1 MKTTLTAQHIKP
13 YAGRTAA
20 YVACVVLS
28 VVFTIATALSVS
40 DFLKILFHE
49 PGVAGGMPA
58 MGVGS
63 VMGGMLDS
71 LYAWLIGFGR
81 QKALVYFSLLLL
93 AVYSLK
99 NVFGFLAAVQAST
112 VRSYILRDVRD
123 KMHDKMLRL
132 PVGYFVMHPKG
143 EMLSRFSSDV
153 GEYEENILIS
163 LQTLVTSVT
172 SIVLYLA
179 MLFYMDVRLTLFTLI
194 TFPIVAFVISR
205 ISRRLKRQSRDLQEK
220 NDHIM
225 SLMEETMT
233 GLKIVKAY
241 TAIDFS
247 NRRFREASADYRKLR
262 THLYRNSYLASPI
275 SDTMGNIIVICI
287 LLFGSAL
294 IFRGEGLAPELFISY
309 IILFVLI
316 IAPVKDLSTAFSQIK
331 KGQACS
337 ERISDFLAQEDTTDI
352 EAQQETLNASS
363 HQSVHKVFKGLSEG
377 VELRHVS
384 FCYGEGSEVVLK
396 DISLT
401 ISKGKKIALTG
412 SSGSG
417 KSTLTDLL
425 MRYYEPQQGEILVDG
440 VSLNNY
446 DVASWRKH
454 LGTVAQD
461 TVLFNDTV
469 FHNIAF
475 GCPGAAPR
483 QVEEAARIANAH
495 DFIMQLPQGY
505 DTNIGESGSMLS
517 GGQRQRL
524 SIARAVLRNPDL
536 LILDEA
542 TSALDTESEYQ
553 VQQALQQALRGRTAL
568 IIAHRLSTIVNC
580 DEIVVLEKGMIVERG
595 THHDLLAQGGR
606 YKQLWDTS
614 TRLVNNEENAVKS
627 GDKNMSRNNEAEKG
641 GVK

>member
-1 MKTTLTAQHIKP
+1 MV
-13 YAGRTAA
+13 

-28 VVFTIATALSVS
+28 VVFTILTALSVS

-49 PGVAGGMPA
+49 PGAAEGAPA
-58 MGVGS
+58 VGAGS
-63 VMGGMLDS
+63 VMGGLLDN
-71 LYAWLIGFGR
+71 LYVWLMGFGR
-81 QKALVYFSLLLL
+81 QKALVYFSFILL
-93 AVYSLK
+93 AVYCLK
-99 NVFGFLAAVQAST
+99 NVFGYLAAVQASM
-112 VRSYILRDVRD
+112 VRSFVLRDVRD
-123 KMHDKMLRL
+123 DMHGKMMRL
-132 PVGYFVMHPKG
+132 PVGYFVLHPKG

-194 TFPIVAFVISR
+194 TFPVVALVISR
-205 ISRRLKRQSRDLQEK
+205 ISRRLKRQSRTLQEK

-225 SLMEETMT
+225 SLIEETMA

-247 NRRFREASADYRKLR
+247 NRRFQDASADYRRLR
-262 THLYRNSYLASPI
+262 TRLYRNSYLASPI
-275 SDTMGNIIVICI
+275 SDTLGNIIVICI
-287 LLFGSAL
+287 LLFGSAI

-309 IILFVLI
+309 IILFVLV
-316 IAPVKDLSTAFSQIK
+316 IAPVKDLSTAFSQVK

-337 ERISDFLAQEDTTDI
+337 ERISDFMAEEDAADVKACHDI
-352 EAQQETLNASS
+352 SCQQNGCGNG
-363 HQSVHKVFKGLSEG
+363 KVFQGLNQSIEF
-377 VELRHVS
+377 RHVS
-384 FCYGEGSEVVLK
+384 FSYGEGTEAVLK
-396 DISLT
+396 DVCIT
-401 ISKGKKIALTG
+401 IPRGKKIALTG

-417 KSTLTDLL
+417 KSTLTNLL
-425 MRYYEPQQGEILVDG
+425 LRYYDAQQGEILVDG
-440 VSLNNY
+440 VPLNSY
-446 DVASWRKH
+446 DVVSWRRH
-454 LGTVAQD
+454 LGLVAQD

-475 GCPGAAPR
+475 GCPEASLR
-483 QVEEAARIANAH
+483 QVEVAARIANAH

-536 LILDEA
+536 LLLDEA

-553 VQQALQQALRGRTAL
+553 VQQALRQAMVGRTAI

-580 DEIVVLEKGMIVERG
+580 DEIIVLEKGEIVERG
-595 THHDLLAQGGR
+595 THHALLSQGGR

-614 TRLVNNEENAVKS
+614 ARLAVS
-627 GDKNMSRNNEAEKG
+627 EAGEG
-641 GVK
+641 GAR